1 MARRV
6 SVTVLLLLI
15 AVLLPTAQTPYADT
29 LDIYWIDVEGGA
41 ATLIVT
47 PEGRT
52 ILMDA
57 GWEATGDRDA
67 RRIQVALADAHATR
81 VDFFIA
87 SHFHPDHAGGVPAL
101 ARAVPIESFID
112 HGDSVEQD
120 RDRSGE
126 AWAGYL
132 SVARGKRR
140 MVKPGDKLPITEL
153 EIMFVASN
161 GEVISTPLEPRGPN
175 SACRD
180 AQVKDDDPFENGRSV
195 GYLLSLGAF
204 QMLNLGDLSWNLEH
218 RLGCPENKLGS
229 VDIYQVTHH
238 GGNDAAA
245 PQLVWALGPTV
256 AVINNGPR
264 KGGIP
269 FVLDTLRKSPG
280 LEGVW
285 QLHRALAADARNTE
299 DALIANSEEEESCR
313 GHWIKAMVHPDGRS
327 YTVIN
332 GRTGFS
338 RTYVS
343 R

>member
-1 MARRV
+1 MARRLLL
-6 SVTVLLLLI
+6 TALLVLLG
-15 AVLLPTAQTPYADT
+15 VLPLTTQVPYSDT

-41 ATLIVT
+41 ATLIAT

-57 GWEATGDRDA
+57 GWGTAGDRDA
-67 RRIQVALADAHATR
+67 SRIQAALRDAHATK
-81 VDFFIA
+81 VDFFVA
-87 SHFHPDHAGGVPAL
+87 SHFHPDHVGGVPAL

-120 RDRSGE
+120 MDRGRE
-126 AWAGYL
+126 AWEGYL

-140 MVKPGDKLPITEL
+140 VVKPGDKLPIREL

-161 GEVISTPLEPRGPN
+161 GDVISTPLEPRGPN
-175 SACRD
+175 SFCRD
-180 AQVKDDDPFENGRSV
+180 AQLRDNDPLENGRSV

-204 QMLNLGDLSWNLEH
+204 QLLNLGDLSWNLEH
-218 RLGCPENKLGS
+218 RLACPEHKLGS

-245 PQLVWALGPTV
+245 PQLVWALAPAV

-269 FVLDTLRKSPG
+269 SVFETLQQSPG
-280 LEGVW
+280 IEGVW
-285 QLHRALAADARNTE
+285 QLHRALATSARNTE
-299 DALIANSEEEESCR
+299 DVLIANSEEEASCR
-313 GHWIKAMVHPDGRS
+313 GHWIKVMVHPDGRS